1 MVNKETPMKVLV
13 IGSGGREHAL
23 CWKLA
28 QSPLVEKV
36 YAIPGSD
43 GMRDVASA
51 VPVASQEDILD
62 FARLMQ
68 VDLTVAGPETVLAEG
83 LADKFRDAGLAF
95 FGPSQAAARIEGSKG
110 FAKELMK
117 KYHIPT
123 AAYQTFTDEAE
134 AVAYVKTQKLPVV
147 IKADGLAAGKG
158 VVIAQTEEEA
168 EAAVR
173 EMMEG
178 RAFGSAGTTVVIEE
192 FMEGEEASVLAF
204 CDGKTIIPMISS
216 QDHKRIRDN
225 DEGPNT
231 GGMGA
236 YAPAPVMTDELMK
249 TVRETILQPACD
261 AMAAEGYPFV
271 GCLYAG
277 LMITAEGPKVVEF
290 NCRFGDPETEVV
302 LPMLDSDLAE
312 IMMHCVNGTLSEEDV
327 RWKDGYA
334 VDVVLAS
341 EGYPAGHTDG
351 DVITGI
357 EEAEKLGC
365 HIFHAGTK
373 KRSGN
378 FVTNGGRVLNVV
390 ARGATLKEARDKAY
404 EGVSAIRWR
413 GMQYRHDIAAKG
425 LKHLENK

>member
-1 MVNKETPMKVLV
+1 MKVLV

-23 CWKLA
+23 CWKLD
-28 QSPLVEKV
+28 QSPSVEKV

-43 GMRDVASA
+43 GMQDTVTSI
-51 VPVASQEDILD
+51 PVSGTEDIID
-62 FARLMQ
+62 FARLME
-68 VDLTVAGPETVLAEG
+68 VDLTVAGPEACLTEG
-83 LADKFRDAGLAF
+83 LGDRFCEAGLAF
-95 FGPSQAAARIEGSKG
+95 FGPSQAAARIEGSKA
-110 FAKELMK
+110 FAKALMK
-117 KYHIPT
+117 KYGIPT
-123 AAYQTFTDEAE
+123 AAYETFTDAE
-134 AVAYVKTQKLPVV
+134 AALAYVKTQPCPLV

-158 VVIAQTEEEA
+158 VVIAQTQEEA
-168 EAAVR
+168 EEAVR
-173 EMMEG
+173 DMMEKH
-178 RAFGSAGTTVVIEE
+178 AFGAAGASVVIEE

-204 CDGKTIIPMISS
+204 CDGKTIVPMISS

-236 YAPAPVMTDELMK
+236 YAPAPVMTPELMEA
-249 TVRETILQPACD
+249 VHETILQPACD

-277 LMITAEGPKVVEF
+277 LMLTAEGPKVVEF

-302 LPMLDSDLAE
+302 LPLLDGDLAE
-312 IMMHCVNGTLSEEDV
+312 IMMHCTNGTLSDADV

-341 EGYPAGHTDG
+341 EGYPTGHADG

-365 HIFHAGTK
+365 RIFHAGTK
-373 KRSGN
+373 KKSGE
-378 FVTNGGRVLNVV
+378 FVTAGGRVLNVV
-390 ARGATLKEARDKAY
+390 ALGSTLRQARDKAY
-404 EGVSAIRWR
+404 EGAACIHWR
-413 GMQYRHDIAAKG
+413 GMQYRRDIAARG
-425 LKHLENK
+425 LKRLEQ

>member
-1 MVNKETPMKVLV
+1 MKVLV

-23 CWKLA
+23 CWKLS
-28 QSPLVEKV
+28 QSPSVERV

-43 GMRDVASA
+43 GMQAAA
-51 VPVASQEDILD
+51 VPVPLADTEDIID
-62 FARLMQ
+62 FARLME
-68 VDLTVAGPETVLAEG
+68 VDLTVAGPEAVLTEG
-83 LADKFRDAGLAF
+83 LADRFRTAGLPF
-95 FGPSQAAARIEGSKG
+95 FGPSQAAARIEGSKA
-110 FAKELMK
+110 FAKALME

-123 AAYQTFTDEAE
+123 AAYRSFTDMDEAL
-134 AVAYVKTQKLPVV
+134 AYVKAQGAPLV

-158 VVIAQTEEEA
+158 VVIAGAVEEA

-173 EMMEG
+173 DMMEKH
-178 RAFGSAGTTVVIEE
+178 AFGAAGASVVVEE
-192 FMEGEEASVLAF
+192 FMDGEEASVLAF
-204 CDGKTIIPMISS
+204 CDGKTIVPMISS

-236 YAPAPVMTDELMK
+236 YAPAPIMTDDLMEE
-249 TVRETILQPACD
+249 VRATILQPACD

-302 LPMLDSDLAE
+302 LPLLDGDLAQ
-312 IMMHCVNGTLSEEDV
+312 IMLHCAQGTLTEEEV

-341 EGYPAGHTDG
+341 EGYPAGHSDG
-351 DVITGI
+351 DVISGI
-357 EEAEKLGC
+357 EDAEALGC
-365 HIFHAGTK
+365 QIFHAGTRK
-373 KRSGN
+373 QNGA
-378 FVTNGGRVLNVV
+378 FITAGGRVLNVV
-390 ARGATLKEARDKAY
+390 ALGETLREARDKAY
-404 EGVSAIRWR
+404 EGAACIHWR
-413 GMQYRHDIAAKG
+413 GMQYRRDIAARG
-425 LKHLENK
+425 LKRLEEQ